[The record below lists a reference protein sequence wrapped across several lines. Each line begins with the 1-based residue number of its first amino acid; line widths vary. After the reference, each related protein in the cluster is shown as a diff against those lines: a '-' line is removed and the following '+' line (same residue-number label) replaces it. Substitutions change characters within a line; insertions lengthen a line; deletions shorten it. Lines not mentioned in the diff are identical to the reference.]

1 MRTANLH
8 TSLLETKPR
17 HLLNRIE
24 YQLQLKTRQDNVEVA
39 DAGTTVP
46 LCPDLNYPFQK
57 YNINYYLMRFLNE
70 FRLRSG
76 WLSNQTLLPGYTS
89 TSLKHTGEIR
99 HTSIASAR
107 VAESE
112 CGLLRQFC
120 ARNCG
125 KIARKKTG
133 KFLATAKKLK
143 QRFKSCPVYTI
154 LGLYHCHSTS
164 HRPTPTKN
172 TPKSIPATE

>member
-1 MRTANLH
+1 M
-8 TSLLETKPR
+8 
-17 HLLNRIE
+17 
-24 YQLQLKTRQDNVEVA
+24 
-39 DAGTTVP
+39 P

-70 FRLRSG
+70 FRFRSG

-120 ARNCG
+120 VRNCG
-125 KIARKKTG
+125 KIAREKMRKIPRHGKKIKT
-133 KFLATAKKLK
+133 TIQKLP
-143 QRFKSCPVYTI
+143 R
-154 LGLYHCHSTS
+154 LYYSWF
-164 HRPTPTKN
+164 
-172 TPKSIPATE
+172 IPLPFYKPPPNANQKHAQKHPSDRIITN

>member
-1 MRTANLH
+1 
-8 TSLLETKPR
+8 
-17 HLLNRIE
+17 
-24 YQLQLKTRQDNVEVA
+24 VEVA

-70 FRLRSG
+70 FRFRSG

-120 ARNCG
+120 VRNCG
-125 KIARKKTG
+125 KIAREKMRKIPRHG
-133 KFLATAKKLK
+133 K
-143 QRFKSCPVYTI
+143 KSCPVYTI